1 MKKLYVTFFYLLMIS
16 VLMSA
21 CTSTKLAIS
30 DPHFYQNSYS
40 EAMNAVYQSLELAH
54 MRIVEKKTI
63 SSDEYFIRYRLA
75 DGAVNILSSR
85 ESVTDQTGDFGLH
98 GYINIQKIGDNKT
111 RIHIQEDD
119 QPGKIPSSFRQHLA
133 KDVYRQLNQKLTLL
147 ETEN

>member
-1 MKKLYVTFFYLLMIS
+1 MYCILILAFAYSCNSSKLS
-16 VLMSA
+16 VR
-21 CTSTKLAIS
+21 
-30 DPHFYQNSYS
+30 DPHIYQNSYS

-54 MRIVEKKTI
+54 MRIVEKRTI
-63 SSDEYFIRYRLA
+63 SSNEYFIRYRLA

-98 GYINIQKIGDNKT
+98 GYLTITRLDDNKIEILI
-111 RIHIQEDD
+111 REDE
-119 QPGKIPSSFRQHLA
+119 QPGKIPATFQKNLA